1 MSKKGRPR
9 RKGEKE
15 GRAKPAAGVGR
26 RDFARVFLGYFLF
39 WTPSVLV
46 VWFFLTPAYNLFLV
60 RTTEKLL
67 HVAESPNVTRLTP
80 YKKHHVVVTR
90 TDLSTAKGKLTTFRV
105 TDVHFPLILLGA
117 FFLAVPGKPLRKR
130 LTFLGWAVLIAG
142 GVHLLTLFCQVK
154 SFYANGL
161 GEWSAAHYGEFGQNF
176 WGLSQHLLNIPVKL
190 ALPFVLW
197 AAFYLDVLLP
207 DSSSSKTKT

>member
-1 MSKKGRPR
+1 MSRKRQKR
-9 RKGEKE
+9 RRSESESGA
-15 GRAKPAAGVGR
+15 RSAATIKR
-26 RDFARVFLGYFLF
+26 RDFARVFLGHFLF

-60 RTTEKLL
+60 RATEKLL
-67 HVAESPNVTRLTP
+67 HVAESPEVTRLTP
-80 YKKHHVVVTR
+80 YQKHHVVVTR
-90 TDLSTAKGKLTTFRV
+90 TDLPTSKGRLTTFRV

-117 FFLAVPGKPLRKR
+117 FFLAVPGKPLPKR
-130 LTFLGWAVLIAG
+130 LAFLGWAVLIAC

-161 GEWSAAHYGEFGQNF
+161 GEWSAAHYGEFGKNF
-176 WGLSQHLLNIPVKL
+176 WGLSQHLLKIPVKL

-197 AAFYLDVLLP
+197 ATFYLDVLLP
-207 DSSSSKTKT
+207 EASSSKTKT